1 MKPIISGSKGQ
12 LTSAMATNMILPL
25 SKYLSYFRAPVSPP
39 PNTYMIN
46 SDFSPAKKRGFG
58 FGSSRQEME
67 ITGPLVDTIK
77 NKNPGPGSYHM
88 PSALERTSY
97 SLGKK
102 YCKEDLWKK
111 SIPGPGKC
119 TSLSKCRLIHQ
130 QSK

>member
-1 MKPIISGSKGQ
+1 MRQIIDGSKEPPI
-12 LTSAMATNMILPL
+12 SDMATSMTLLP
-25 SKYLSYFRAPVSPP
+25 STYPFYCRAPVSPP
-39 PNTYMIN
+39 PNTYLIN

-67 ITGPLVDTIK
+67 VTGPLVDTIK
-77 NKNPGPGSYHM
+77 NKNPGPGSYHV
-88 PSALERTSY
+88 PSALDRTSY

-119 TSLSKCRLIHQ
+119 SFLFL
-130 QSK
+130 